1 MWGGPRPS
9 RGGESAGFAWDAGF
23 ARWLYAH
30 PVHSVGELGAALY
43 FDTIRW
49 AYTLE
54 MCVEAAAMPVCEWGA
69 FAEGSDGSD
78 GEGAEEAGLLGVA
91 SEGW

>member
-1 MWGGPRPS
+1 MASTTAELMCPLS
-9 RGGESAGFAWDAGF
+9 CSVSSD
-23 ARWLYAH
+23 H
-30 PVHSVGELGAALY
+30 PKY
-43 FDTIRW
+43 
-49 AYTLE
+49 LE
-54 MCVEAAAMPVCEWGA
+54 ERSPVCEWGA